1 MIRVLSLPV
10 YAVAAVLAVLIS
22 GALILTAGF

>member
-1 MIRVLSLPV
+1 VIRVLAIPV

>member
-1 MIRVLSLPV
+1 MIRVLAIPV
-10 YAVAAVLAVLIS
+10 YIAAAVLAVLIS